1 MDKLLENIAIS
12 IYEKDT
18 NDENQLDN
26 AINRERITLIEKE
39 SKKGKKKKKNCC

>member
-1 MDKLLENIAIS
+1 MDKLLDNIAIS

-26 AINRERITLIEKE
+26 GINGERITLIKRE
-39 SKKGKKKKKNCC
+39 STKGKKKKKNCC